1 MTAEIEGVGGR
12 NQDYFTVV
20 NYTTSE
26 VISNLKVALELV
38 VNKCIWQYLGQPL
51 KVEQWIQLIGYE
63 WEKIKL

>member
-26 VISNLKVALELV
+26 VISNLKVVLELV

-51 KVEQWIQLIGYE
+51 KVEQ
-63 WEKIKL
+63 